1 MSAASTSVVQA
12 ELLVSLFHVIDYGV
26 GFNECNVAL
35 GHCQD
40 EVFSSYGKD
49 ILSMRDP
56 ITVYERANTDLQQIC
71 ALLGAHDMKQL
82 KGMLRQPPS
91 HDVSVPDL
99 NWLVEAS
106 NEAIT
111 RYRERT
117 RYFMLENEYRADLV
131 TTLGETGAEVFSSVI
146 HDFLN
151 DHLVCG
157 NADRSIRALY
167 DWLQSVGHPYTPP
180 PPPYGEK
187 HDARFADMQARLAE
201 FVKKRQGEPTI
212 DSSPNE

>member
-1 MSAASTSVVQA
+1 MNTASTTTIQA

-40 EVFSSYGKD
+40 EVFLSYGKD

-56 ITVYERANTDLQQIC
+56 ITAYERADTDLQQIC
-71 ALLGAHDMKQL
+71 TLLGAKDIKQL

-91 HDVSVPDL
+91 HLVPVSDPR
-99 NWLVEAS
+99 WLVEATH
-106 NEAIT
+106 EAIT

-117 RYFMLENEYRADLV
+117 RYFMLENEYQADLI
-131 TTLGETGAEVFSSVI
+131 TTLGETGAEVFSGVI

-157 NADRSIRALY
+157 NADASIRALHT
-167 DWLQSVGHPYTPP
+167 WLQSVGHPYTPP

-187 HDARFADMQARLAE
+187 HDIRFAAMHDRLAE
-201 FVKKRQGEPTI
+201 FIQKRQGEPI
-212 DSSPNE
+212 ADSSQSG